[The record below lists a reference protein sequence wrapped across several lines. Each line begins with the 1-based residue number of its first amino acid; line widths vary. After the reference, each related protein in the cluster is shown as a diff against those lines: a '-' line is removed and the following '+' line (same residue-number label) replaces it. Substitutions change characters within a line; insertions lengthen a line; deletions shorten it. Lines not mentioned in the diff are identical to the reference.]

1 MCDMTFYT
9 YTMTHDT
16 GFAPAVSGGL
26 LSLACCKTRLRYAIA
41 RAFLNGERE
50 ILLLGLCGKQ
60 LAKKHGLQKYY
71 PVYIAKVSDVVKCQ
85 DYHQLPLYADR
96 PDRQY
101 RYENGQWLPEST
113 NPHKESADLMR
124 RDLFYNGNK
133 ENYVLL
139 CDKYVYFGRNQDVTL
154 PACFNAV
161 QDQREKASRASG
173 KVKLNENEMQ
183 ELSAFFDAH
192 CSDSLQSNANCT
204 IEDYFLAGKGQCGC
218 K

>member
-1 MCDMTFYT
+1 MKIYS

-16 GFAPAVSGGL
+16 GFAPAVSNGL
-26 LSLACCKTRLRYAIA
+26 LSLACCKTQMRHSIA
-41 RAFLNGERE
+41 QAFINGERE

-60 LAKKHGLQKYY
+60 LAKKHALLNYY
-71 PVYIAKVSDVVKCQ
+71 PVYICKVSDVVKCQ
-85 DYHQLPLYADR
+85 DYHQLSLYADR

-113 NPHKESADLMR
+113 NPHKESADLIR

-139 CDKYVYFGRNQDVTL
+139 SDQYVYFGRNQNKEIPV
-154 PACFNAV
+154 CFKAV
-161 QDQREKASRASG
+161 QEQREKASRASG
-173 KVKLNENEMQ
+173 VVRLNESEMQ
-183 ELSAFFDAH
+183 DLCTFFEAH

-204 IEDYFLAGKGQCGC
+204 IEDYFLAGKEKCGC